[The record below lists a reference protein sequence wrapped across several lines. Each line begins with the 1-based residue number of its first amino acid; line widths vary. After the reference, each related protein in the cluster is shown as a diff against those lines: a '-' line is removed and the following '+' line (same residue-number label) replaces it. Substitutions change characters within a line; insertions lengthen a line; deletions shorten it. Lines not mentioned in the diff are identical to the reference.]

1 MKLPDPEKALK
12 LYYEKTE
19 IDNAEI
25 RELFDCNIS
34 TATRLKKQVREEM
47 AKTGVKTWLPK
58 NVDVQTA
65 FKVWHIDVDSLE
77 KRLAKLVSLKNKGV
91 IKSE

>member
-12 LYYEKTE
+12 LYYTKTE
-19 IDNAEI
+19 IDNADI

-34 TATRLKKQVREEM
+34 TATRLKNQVRVEM

-65 FKVWHIDVDSLE
+65 YKVWHIDVDNLE
-77 KRLAKLVSLKNKGV
+77 KRLVKLTKLKSAGV
-91 IKSE
+91 IE

>member
-1 MKLPDPEKALK
+1 MKLPDAEKALK
-12 LYYEKTE
+12 LYYTKSE
-19 IDNAEI
+19 IDNADI

-34 TATRLKKQVREEM
+34 TATRLKNQVRVEM

-65 FKVWHIDVDSLE
+65 YKVWHIDVDNLE
-77 KRLAKLVSLKNKGV
+77 KRLVKLTKLKSAGV
-91 IKSE
+91 IE

>member
-12 LYYEKTE
+12 LYYTKTE
-19 IDNAEI
+19 IDNADI

-34 TATRLKKQVREEM
+34 TATRLKNQVKVEM

-65 FKVWHIDVDSLE
+65 YKVWHIDVDNLE
-77 KRLAKLVSLKNKGV
+77 KRLVKLTKLKSAGV
-91 IKSE
+91 IE

>member
-12 LYYEKTE
+12 LYYTKSE
-19 IDNAEI
+19 IDNADI

-34 TATRLKKQVREEM
+34 TATRLKNQVRAEM

-65 FKVWHIDVDSLE
+65 YNVWHIDVDNLE
-77 KRLAKLVSLKNKGV
+77 KRLVKLTKLKSAGV
-91 IKSE
+91 IE

>member
-12 LYYEKTE
+12 LYYTKTE
-19 IDNAEI
+19 IDNADI

-34 TATRLKKQVREEM
+34 TATRLKNQVRVEM
-47 AKTGVKTWLPK
+47 AKAGVKTWLPK

-65 FKVWHIDVDSLE
+65 YKVWHIDVDNLE
-77 KRLAKLVSLKNKGV
+77 KRLVKLTKLKSAGV
-91 IKSE
+91 IE

>member
-12 LYYEKTE
+12 LYYTKTE
-19 IDNAEI
+19 IDNADI

-34 TATRLKKQVREEM
+34 TATRLKNQVRVEM

-58 NVDVQTA
+58 NIDVQTA
-65 FKVWHIDVDSLE
+65 YKVWHIDVDNLE
-77 KRLAKLVSLKNKGV
+77 KRFVKLTKLKSAGV
-91 IKSE
+91 IE

>member
-12 LYYEKTE
+12 LYYTKTE
-19 IDNAEI
+19 IDNADI

-34 TATRLKKQVREEM
+34 TATRLKNQVRVEM

-65 FKVWHIDVDSLE
+65 YKVWHIDVDNLE
-77 KRLAKLVSLKNKGV
+77 KKLVKLTKLKSAGV
-91 IKSE
+91 IE

>member
-12 LYYEKTE
+12 LYYTKTE
-19 IDNAEI
+19 IDNADI
-25 RELFDCNIS
+25 RELFNCNIS
-34 TATRLKKQVREEM
+34 TATRLKNQVRVEM

-65 FKVWHIDVDSLE
+65 YKVWHIDVDNLE
-77 KRLAKLVSLKNKGV
+77 KRLVKLTKLKSAGV
-91 IKSE
+91 IE